1 MKVRTLL
8 CSSSFMMSLALILA
22 LFTNFAG
29 VFPTELN
36 SGIRS
41 QLTIFLLAVMLTISL
56 SRIPTK
62 NLSPKG
68 NGKSIV
74 KAIVLGIFVASAI
87 PIVGYLVLQHT
98 SYSQYAVGWV
108 FIAATPFAA
117 SVAPL
122 SFILRGDMEHAC
134 RSTIYVY
141 IASLLWIPFIIYVL
155 LGTVVD
161 MTNVA
166 ITVFEVIGIPLIL
179 SRFLT
184 KVEIPKEAMAMTLNC
199 IIGFLVWLSVSPT
212 NFKGAASMMFVVFL
226 LIAVLRTFALGNTVE
241 YVEKKAGVHW
251 SQRVTDI
258 LMTSYKNKGIAI
270 ALCVSILPGP
280 MIPYAMVAVTVSIV
294 IEICW
299 VVFMDTVLF
308 SKRRMEREIA
318 AESEVAQP

>member
-41 QLTIFLLAVMLTISL
+41 QLTILLLAVMLTISL

-74 KAIVLGIFVASAI
+74 KAIILGIFVASAI

-166 ITVFEVIGIPLIL
+166 ITVP
-179 SRFLT
+179 SRT
-184 KVEIPKEAMAMTLNC
+184 Y
-199 IIGFLVWLSVSPT
+199 
-212 NFKGAASMMFVVFL
+212 MM
-226 LIAVLRTFALGNTVE
+226 
-241 YVEKKAGVHW
+241 
-251 SQRVTDI
+251 
-258 LMTSYKNKGIAI
+258 KGIQ
-270 ALCVSILPGP
+270 SSD
-280 MIPYAMVAVTVSIV
+280 AM
-294 IEICW
+294 
-299 VVFMDTVLF
+299 
-308 SKRRMEREIA
+308 
-318 AESEVAQP
+318 

>member
-41 QLTIFLLAVMLTISL
+41 QLTILLLAVMLTISL

-62 NLSPKG
+62 NLSP
-68 NGKSIV
+68 KSIV